1 MASLLELVSFI
12 NSVNKAGV
20 SKENKELFVSDAH
33 EISLE
38 LRKESPKLAIEFDI
52 WAKSKL
58 AE

>member
-1 MASLLELVSFI
+1 MALLLELVSFI
-12 NSVNKAGV
+12 NSVNKTGV
-20 SKENKELFVSDAH
+20 SKEDKELFISDAH
-33 EISLE
+33 EISSK